1 MKKHFCLLLAAVIS
15 IVLGCSKSDPENPE
29 PEVPKQETITI
40 AGGADAVP
48 VLGTSGGSASV
59 TFTAST
65 AWNASV
71 INTRASDWCSVS
83 PTSGGAGAATITITA
98 KENVTPDNRAAS
110 ITITAGNATRTIKV
124 EQKQKDA
131 LTVSQSSFEV
141 PAEGKE
147 IKVVAKSNVSFTH
160 TISED
165 AKAWIKII
173 GTKALKDSTLTFEIA
188 KNDNI
193 DKRSGE
199 IYLAS
204 GNLKDTVK
212 VHQAGET
219 PSIVISKD
227 EYVLKSEGETFE
239 VEVASNVNAS
249 MNLVFPDGVEPW
261 MAENTTRAM
270 STNKYVFTAQANEA
284 YDSRS
289 AMIIFANVENNVS
302 DTVRV
307 TQTQKD
313 AIVVAKSSYNVEN
326 SGGTIEIEV
335 GHNIDY
341 EYSISG
347 EWISKVD
354 TKAMA
359 TDKLQFAVAENT
371 SYDNREGS
379 ITFTANGGA
388 LTQVVKVYQSEK
400 GALIISK
407 KDYVI
412 NDAGGEITM
421 EIQSNVEFSVTSP
434 SVDWLHEIG
443 TKGLQTHTLKY
454 QVDAN
459 EGHDSRSTQIYVR
472 NQKTGTQDTLT
483 VTQTQKDA
491 IVVAKSEY
499 EFGKEG
505 GNLDFEILTNVD
517 ITVTIPDSCASWIS
531 QVETRA
537 LETKKLY
544 FNIAACETLKADR
557 AGHIIISGGNATQT
571 IKVTQ
576 SGVDEIL
583 EAERQALI
591 EFYKATNGDNWV
603 NNTNW
608 CSDKPVGEWY
618 GVSVDGQG
626 RVSTLGLSMNNL
638 SGSIPECIG
647 DLVKIQ
653 DLVLYQNFLTGNI
666 PESIGNLEDLRFL
679 DLSWNK
685 LTGSLPGCLSKFNL
699 WRCYLHDNKLSG
711 KIPESYKNWDMWNYQ
726 WMWFVKGNQFNFEDI
741 EVYGPKETVTCVNG
755 KVINLEE
762 EIKKNKYTILYRWDA
777 GDLHD
782 LDVYVL
788 PQLRYIHEHYSS
800 KKINIISWTEKDFYG
815 YTKEMAL
822 EFINSQG
829 MSWDTFVYG
838 DDGNVYKLPYDI
850 CVCVVDS
857 TSRVVYS
864 REWDEQR
871 LSTEPDRLIK
881 ALIADFK
888 LDDNDSEEELYE
900 STDYSSDGKVRVLQ
914 EATIGSGIDV
924 VLMGDGYSDRLIA
937 DGTYD
942 RTMELAYNKFFEKEP
957 YKSFKDYFNVY
968 ITYVVSK
975 NEVFTPGSS
984 TALDCD
990 VSKTSS
996 LIHGRYENVIYYA
1009 NLAVESNKLNNTTI
1023 VVAINERV
1031 DAGTC
1036 FINTPTASGR
1046 DWGEGM
1052 SISYVPIGENDENF
1066 GRVLQHE
1073 ACGHGFAK
1081 LADEYVYAAYGNIPE
1096 EVKNRAI
1103 MEQTSYGWWKNIDFT
1118 GDPAQV
1124 RWRKFL
1130 QDSRYA
1136 NEGLGV
1142 FEGAYTYPTGVW
1154 RSSGENIMIHNTG
1167 EFNAPS
1173 REAIYYRI
1181 HKLAYG
1187 PNWEYDY
1194 EKFVEYDA
1202 KNRRSEAQS
1211 QSRPF
1216 VLKPQVHFA
1225 PLNTPI
1231 VVNYS
1236 LDEIKKDR

>member
-59 TFTAST
+59 TFTASA
-65 AWNASV
+65 AWSASV

-307 TQTQKD
+307 IQTQKD

-326 SGGTIEIEV
+326 AGGTIEIEV

-347 EWISKVD
+347 DWISKVD

-379 ITFTANGGA
+379 ITFTANGGALTQVVKVYQSEKGALIISKKDYVINDAGGEITMEIQSNVEFSVTTPSVDWLHEIGTKGLQTHTLKYQVDANEGHDSRSTQIYVKNLKTGTQDTLTVTQTQKDAIVVAKSSYNVENAGGTIEIEVGHNIDYEYSISGDWISKVDTKAMATDKLQFAVAENTSYDNREGSITFTAKGGA

-459 EGHDSRSTQIYVR
+459 EGHDSRSTQIYVK
-472 NQKTGTQDTLT
+472 NLKTGTQDTLT

-499 EFGKEG
+499 EFGNEG

-544 FNIAACETLKADR
+544 FNIAACDTLKADR

-576 SGVDEIL
+576 SGVDKIL

-626 RVSTLGLSMNNL
+626 RVSNLRLSMNNL

-653 DLVLYQNFLTGNI
+653 GLVLYQNFLTGNI
-666 PESIGNLEDLRFL
+666 PESIGNLDDLQFL
-679 DLSWNK
+679 DLSWNN
-685 LTGSLPGCLSKFNL
+685 LTGSLPGYLSKFNFE
-699 WRCYLHDNKLSG
+699 RCYLHDNKLSG
-711 KIPESYKNWDMWNYQ
+711 EIPESYKNWDIWNYQ

-777 GDLHD
+777 GHLHD

-850 CVCVVDS
+850 CVCAVDS

-871 LSTEPDRLIK
+871 LTTEPDRLIK

-900 STDYSSDGKVRVLQ
+900 STDYSSDGKVRVLR
-914 EATIGSGIDV
+914 G
-924 VLMGDGYSDRLIA
+924 
-937 DGTYD
+937 YD
-942 RTMELAYNKFFEKEP
+942 R
-957 YKSFKDYFNVY
+957 
-968 ITYVVSK
+968 
-975 NEVFTPGSS
+975 
-984 TALDCD
+984 
-990 VSKTSS
+990 
-996 LIHGRYENVIYYA
+996 
-1009 NLAVESNKLNNTTI
+1009 
-1023 VVAINERV
+1023 
-1031 DAGTC
+1031 
-1036 FINTPTASGR
+1036 
-1046 DWGEGM
+1046 
-1052 SISYVPIGENDENF
+1052 
-1066 GRVLQHE
+1066 
-1073 ACGHGFAK
+1073 
-1081 LADEYVYAAYGNIPE
+1081 
-1096 EVKNRAI
+1096 
-1103 MEQTSYGWWKNIDFT
+1103 
-1118 GDPAQV
+1118 
-1124 RWRKFL
+1124 
-1130 QDSRYA
+1130 
-1136 NEGLGV
+1136 
-1142 FEGAYTYPTGVW
+1142 
-1154 RSSGENIMIHNTG
+1154 
-1167 EFNAPS
+1167 
-1173 REAIYYRI
+1173 
-1181 HKLAYG
+1181 
-1187 PNWEYDY
+1187 
-1194 EKFVEYDA
+1194 
-1202 KNRRSEAQS
+1202 
-1211 QSRPF
+1211 
-1216 VLKPQVHFA
+1216 
-1225 PLNTPI
+1225 
-1231 VVNYS
+1231 
-1236 LDEIKKDR
+1236 

>member
-59 TFTAST
+59 TFTASA
-65 AWNASV
+65 AWSASV

-270 STNKYVFTAQANEA
+270 STNKYVFTVQANEA

-307 TQTQKD
+307 IQTQKD

-326 SGGTIEIEV
+326 AGGTIEIEV

-347 EWISKVD
+347 DWISKVD

-379 ITFTANGGA
+379 ITFTANGGALTQVVKVYQSEKGALIISKKDYVINDAGGEITMEIQSNVEFSVTTPSVDWLHEIGTKGLQTHTLKYQVDANEGHDSRSTQIYVKNLKTGTQDTLTVTQTQKDAIVVAKSSYNVENAGGTIEIEVGHNIDYEYSISGDWISKVDTKAMATDKLQFAVAENTSYDNREGSITFTAKGGA

-459 EGHDSRSTQIYVR
+459 EGHDSRSTQIYVK
-472 NQKTGTQDTLT
+472 NLKTGTQDTLT

-499 EFGKEG
+499 EFGNEG

-544 FNIAACETLKADR
+544 FNIAACDTLKADR

-576 SGVDEIL
+576 SGVDKIL

-626 RVSTLGLSMNNL
+626 RVSNLRLSMNNL

-653 DLVLYQNFLTGNI
+653 GLVLYQNFLTGNI
-666 PESIGNLEDLRFL
+666 PESIGNLDDLQFL
-679 DLSWNK
+679 DLSWNN
-685 LTGSLPGCLSKFNL
+685 LTGSLPGYLSKFNFE
-699 WRCYLHDNKLSG
+699 RCYLHDNKLSG
-711 KIPESYKNWDMWNYQ
+711 EIPESYKNWDIWNYQ

-777 GDLHD
+777 GHLHD

-850 CVCVVDS
+850 CVCAVDS

-871 LSTEPDRLIK
+871 LTTEPDRLIK

-900 STDYSSDGKVRVLQ
+900 STDYSSDGKVRVLR
-914 EATIGSGIDV
+914 G
-924 VLMGDGYSDRLIA
+924 
-937 DGTYD
+937 YD
-942 RTMELAYNKFFEKEP
+942 R
-957 YKSFKDYFNVY
+957 
-968 ITYVVSK
+968 
-975 NEVFTPGSS
+975 
-984 TALDCD
+984 
-990 VSKTSS
+990 
-996 LIHGRYENVIYYA
+996 
-1009 NLAVESNKLNNTTI
+1009 
-1023 VVAINERV
+1023 
-1031 DAGTC
+1031 
-1036 FINTPTASGR
+1036 
-1046 DWGEGM
+1046 
-1052 SISYVPIGENDENF
+1052 
-1066 GRVLQHE
+1066 
-1073 ACGHGFAK
+1073 
-1081 LADEYVYAAYGNIPE
+1081 
-1096 EVKNRAI
+1096 
-1103 MEQTSYGWWKNIDFT
+1103 
-1118 GDPAQV
+1118 
-1124 RWRKFL
+1124 
-1130 QDSRYA
+1130 
-1136 NEGLGV
+1136 
-1142 FEGAYTYPTGVW
+1142 
-1154 RSSGENIMIHNTG
+1154 
-1167 EFNAPS
+1167 
-1173 REAIYYRI
+1173 
-1181 HKLAYG
+1181 
-1187 PNWEYDY
+1187 
-1194 EKFVEYDA
+1194 
-1202 KNRRSEAQS
+1202 
-1211 QSRPF
+1211 
-1216 VLKPQVHFA
+1216 
-1225 PLNTPI
+1225 
-1231 VVNYS
+1231 
-1236 LDEIKKDR
+1236 

>member
-65 AWNASV
+65 AWSASV

-165 AKAWIKII
+165 AKAWIKVI

-289 AMIIFANVENNVS
+289 TMIIFANVENNLS

-307 TQTQKD
+307 TQ
-313 AIVVAKSSYNVEN
+313 A
-326 SGGTIEIEV
+326 
-335 GHNIDY
+335 
-341 EYSISG
+341 
-347 EWISKVD
+347 
-354 TKAMA
+354 
-359 TDKLQFAVAENT
+359 
-371 SYDNREGS
+371 
-379 ITFTANGGA
+379 
-388 LTQVVKVYQSEK
+388 
-400 GALIISK
+400 
-407 KDYVI
+407 
-412 NDAGGEITM
+412 
-421 EIQSNVEFSVTSP
+421 
-434 SVDWLHEIG
+434 
-443 TKGLQTHTLKY
+443 
-454 QVDAN
+454 
-459 EGHDSRSTQIYVR
+459 
-472 NQKTGTQDTLT
+472 
-483 VTQTQKDA
+483 QKDA

-544 FNIAACETLKADR
+544 FNIAACDTLKADR

-626 RVSTLGLSMNNL
+626 RVSNLRLSMNNL

-653 DLVLYQNFLTGNI
+653 GLVLYQNFLTGNI
-666 PESIGNLEDLRFL
+666 PESIGNLDDLQSL
-679 DLSWNK
+679 DLSWNN
-685 LTGSLPGCLSKFNL
+685 LTGSLPGYLSKFNL
-699 WRCYLHDNKLSG
+699 ERCYLHDNKLSG

-777 GDLHD
+777 GHLHD
-782 LDVYVL
+782 LDVNVL
-788 PQLRYIHEHYSS
+788 AQLRYIHEHYSS
-800 KKINIISWTEKDFYG
+800 KKINIISWTETYFYG

-829 MSWDTFVYG
+829 MSWDTFIYG
-838 DDGNVYKLPYDI
+838 DDGNVYKPPYDI

-984 TALDCD
+984 TALECD

-996 LIHGRYENVIYYA
+996 LIHGRDENVIHYA
-1009 NLAVESNKLNNTTI
+1009 NHAVESNKLNNTTI

-1118 GDPAQV
+1118 GDPDQV

-1130 QDSRYA
+1130 QDSRYT

-1154 RSSGENIMIHNTG
+1154 RSSGENIMIHNIG

-1187 PNWEYDY
+1187 PNGEYDY

-1216 VLKPQVHFA
+1216 VFKPQVHFA